1 MSSNTINFEQLLAD
15 LEAKVNE
22 LENGNLDLEAM
33 MAKYNE
39 GMALV
44 KQGNDILDKTEQALL
59 EKVD

>member
-1 MSSNTINFEQLLAD
+1 MNNKEINFEQLLAD

-22 LENGNLDLEAM
+22 LENGNLDLETM